1 MLSSKAKRG
10 FTASFLIGLALVSII
25 VYDRDLKYY
34 KQVFEMLGRDHRRIS
49 INLGDWNCEW
59 TAPIRQPPT
68 EIDFHKTLIAGYP
81 SGWVSVCLVLISMI
95 RATTYSS
102 LYWFQWYTHGL
113 DSVRSPCRSTY
124 AKWLRQTLQRLYEFS
139 IYKIELPASSRC
151 LELG

>member
-1 MLSSKAKRG
+1 MCLLFILFGRKITFTATQEVARSTHKLQKQLNNHTMLSSKAKRG

-49 INLGDWNCEW
+49 INLGDGNCEW

-102 LYWFQWYTHGL
+102 LYWFQ
-113 DSVRSPCRSTY
+113 
-124 AKWLRQTLQRLYEFS
+124 
-139 IYKIELPASSRC
+139 
-151 LELG
+151 